1 MTGPAAAYEALR
13 ASTAEMLRLDPANLS
28 LVEGLQLD
36 LIALLRLTTSD
47 MQGAAVSGGAVDLDR
62 LSTALQML
70 QKLLPEKSLVASAPT
85 PETRF
90 GPSARERLRKLIEKT
105 VLTDGA
111 ADREREAALM
121 LKEEEMALAAAAF
134 AAAGGDASGG
144 GVLPPSPSRAPD
156 HAVRALENLQPGAA
170 AATAD
175 AQKRRDREHTPS
187 NPPPG
192 PKEPWRDY
200 VNSDGIVAPWFRGYG

>member
-1 MTGPAAAYEALR
+1 VKIFSSASRSDSLRYLCEAGR
-13 ASTAEMLRLDPANLS
+13 KSRKS
-28 LVEGLQLD
+28 F
-36 LIALLRLTTSD
+36 
-47 MQGAAVSGGAVDLDR
+47 R
-62 LSTALQML
+62 LSDAGDV
-70 QKLLPEKSLVASAPT
+70 S
-85 PETRF
+85 RC
-90 GPSARERLRKLIEKT
+90 RLRPGVRLGARW
-105 VLTDGA
+105 VLTDSA
-111 ADREREAALM
+111 ADHEREAALM
-121 LKEEEMALAAAAF
+121 LKEEEMALAAAAP